1 MGFPKRFSGR
11 RPKLARE
18 PWQTRAVARAR
29 SVILALGLAR
39 LASRNSFPGDCQ
51 SCKAVAAVSRA
62 RARPVAAMAVLLTRS
77 GQIAR
82 FDRFGLRM
90 ADILPRIRILSTARP
105 SHFYQGLAEW
115 KGRPAA
121 VLYQGR
127 PACGRFIRNGR
138 FIKIE
143 GRCPPNLKPVQRG
156 KDQ

>member
-11 RPKLARE
+11 RPKLARDGK
-18 PWQTRAVARAR
+18 PAPSLAR

-90 ADILPRIRILSTARP
+90 ADFILSRIRILSTARP

-121 VLYQGR
+121 VLHQGR